1 MTMSNTAVVVID
13 VQNAVLSVPG
23 MLRPAETMAALDAC
37 VARIAGLLARARGS
51 NIPILFVQHDGTVG
65 HRLQPGSVG
74 GQIRPELTPRCNEPV
89 VHKRASDSFLHTTLD
104 ADLRSRKIGR
114 LIVAGC
120 MTQYCVDT
128 TVRRAVTLGYDVTLI
143 ADGHMTADS
152 PVLTFEQIIAHHN
165 ELLDGFDA
173 DEHVVSVVPAEQAIL

>member
-1 MTMSNTAVVVID
+1 MIMSNTAVVVID

-37 VARIAGLLARARGS
+37 VARIAGLLVGARRS
-51 NIPILFVQHDGTVG
+51 DIPILFVQHDGTVG
-65 HRLQPGSVG
+65 HRLKPGSVG
-74 GQIRPELTPRCNEPV
+74 WQIRPELTPRCSEPV
-89 VHKRASDSFLHTTLD
+89 VHKRASDSFFHTTLD
-104 ADLRSRKIGR
+104 AELQSRKIGR

-128 TVRRAVTLGYDVTLI
+128 TVRRAATLGYDVTLV
-143 ADGHMTADS
+143 ADGHMTADFS
-152 PVLTFEQIIAHHN
+152 VLTFEQIIAHHN

-173 DEHVVSVVPAEQAIL
+173 DEHLVSVVPSEQAML